1 MEGPWYETQGPSREE
16 VIDAINKSWFMIN
29 LSLTKT
35 NEYHNYIANKI
46 LRQKYVDFHNKKYK
60 ITLKNFSFNPN
71 PNGESSIPTL
81 KYVTI
86 TFEQIKL
93 HPDVNILVSKI
104 IDEEIS
110 KVEKNGGFGSYRGF
124 DTFVINP
131 LEQSIINRVIEEIW
145 CVVIIKKEMNKIVKN
160 WIENRYAP
168 GGNGYLEA
176 KERFENNDYIIN

>member
-1 MEGPWYETQGPSREE
+1 MEGPWYETQGPTREE

-35 NEYHNYIANKI
+35 NEYHNYSANKI

-110 KVEKNGGFGSYRGF
+110 KVEKNSGFGSYRGF
-124 DTFVINP
+124 DTFVIKP
-131 LEQSIINRVIEEIW
+131 LEQSIINRIIEEIW

-160 WIENRYAP
+160 WIENRYAL

-176 KERFENNDYIIN
+176 KERFENNDYSIN